1 MPGFRCDATV
11 PPRRLRSLMSV
22 SAISKG
28 QRFKRSQSRL
38 GRTLLATGGTRE
50 PLRSPSGP
58 LVFSAGGRS
67 RGCFGRINMR
77 SFLSSP
83 LVVVGK
89 DLKLT
94 RNRSVGHGLGSAEQ
108 SSCCF
113 QIFLA
118 SLRDLDR
125 HKALARFSGSW
136 SKAIWSQ
143 PIQLRSLSLRAL
155 KRSTHFLEQSWVRHE

>member
-1 MPGFRCDATV
+1 
-11 PPRRLRSLMSV
+11 
-22 SAISKG
+22 
-28 QRFKRSQSRL
+28 
-38 GRTLLATGGTRE
+38 
-50 PLRSPSGP
+50 
-58 LVFSAGGRS
+58 
-67 RGCFGRINMR
+67 
-77 SFLSSP
+77 
-83 LVVVGK
+83 
-89 DLKLT
+89 
-94 RNRSVGHGLGSAEQ
+94 LGSAEQ
-108 SSCCF
+108 SSCCL